1 MDRLSLGVIF
11 PYLSVGTLTLGEGIG
26 KAGMG
31 VRMVITA
38 T

>member
-1 MDRLSLGVIF
+1 MDSLSLGVIF
-11 PYLSVGTLTLGEGIG
+11 PYLSTGTLALGEGIG

-31 VRMVITA
+31 VRMVLDA